1 MPKSSLSLALL
12 CAAAGELAQSQT
24 PTPAAVSGAITN
36 SVTGAP
42 IPRVHVVLHP
52 DDQRHF
58 YGALS
63 DGDGR
68 STIASVAPG
77 HYSVEMQRTGFLTPL
92 DAGANRFFELTA
104 GQKKDLSLTLLPSG
118 SISGQVL
125 DAAGEPMESISVT
138 AEGGWSGMNSVNTDN
153 TGRFRLSGLSPGKY
167 RVRASPM
174 NLPFRPNTAP
184 TERRKPTTPVHT
196 SPLP

>member
-77 HYSVEMQRTGFLTPL
+77 HYSVEMQRTGFLMPL
-92 DAGANRFFELTA
+92 DAGANRTDCWAEEGSEPHASPEQLD
-104 GQKKDLSLTLLPSG
+104 QRSG
-118 SISGQVL
+118 SRRRGRADGIHLGHRRRR
-125 DAAGEPMESISVT
+125 MERH
-138 AEGGWSGMNSVNTDN
+138 EQ
-153 TGRFRLSGLSPGKY
+153 RQHRQY
-167 RVRASPM
+167 R
-174 NLPFRPNTAP
+174 
-184 TERRKPTTPVHT
+184 
-196 SPLP
+196 PLPPERPIAG